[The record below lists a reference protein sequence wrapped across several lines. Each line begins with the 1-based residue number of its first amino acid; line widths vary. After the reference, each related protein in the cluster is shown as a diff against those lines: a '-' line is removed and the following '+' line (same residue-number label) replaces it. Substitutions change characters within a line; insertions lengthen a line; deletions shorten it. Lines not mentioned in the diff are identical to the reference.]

1 MPITH
6 EITVDLAV
14 RSYKVAVGVNL
25 LGQVGAAA
33 ADLTAHLPD
42 FGELS
47 RVAGVGGAGRTV
59 VITDST
65 VGPLYADTVADS
77 LARLGWRCDVIEF
90 PPGEEYKNLTTYGG
104 VMDEL
109 LSLDP
114 PIDRKSVIVALGG
127 GVVGDLAGFVA
138 ATALRGLS
146 FINVPTTLLADVDAA
161 VGGKTGLN
169 ASAGKNLIGA
179 FHQPGA
185 VIIDA
190 AVLKT
195 LPAAELGN
203 GLAECVKHG
212 VIRDDSL
219 LDFIEDNVAK
229 IMAADADTLAELI
242 ARNVAIKAAVVSA
255 DEREAG
261 QRSHLNFGHTIAHA
275 VETAAGYGVVSHG
288 QAVALGMVAAFH
300 VAQARSLISSAAADR
315 IREILAGLSLP
326 VGFDDLPLLPDD
338 ARDPDRLRGI
348 MSHDKKTL
356 GGVVRFVLP
365 VAPGSVAIFDDV
377 TDEQIASAIA
387 ALQCRE

>member
-6 EITVDLAV
+6 EIPVNLTG
-14 RSYKVAVGVNL
+14 RSYKVTVGVDL
-25 LGQVGAAA
+25 LEQVGAAA
-33 ADLTAHLPD
+33 AALT
-42 FGELS
+42 GS
-47 RVAGVGGAGRTV
+47 AGRGV
-59 VITDST
+59 IITDST
-65 VGPLYADTVADS
+65 VRAIHADAVADS
-77 LARLGWRCDVIEF
+77 LTRAGCRCDVIEF
-90 PPGEEYKNLTTYGG
+90 PTGEEHKNLTTYGG
-104 VMDEL
+104 VMDKL

-138 ATALRGLS
+138 ATALRGLP

-169 ASAGKNLIGA
+169 APAGKNLIGA

-195 LPAAELGN
+195 LPAGEFGN

-219 LDFIEDNVAK
+219 LDFIEGNIAK

-242 ARNVAIKAAVVSA
+242 GRNVAIKAAVVSA
-255 DEREAG
+255 DERESSERA
-261 QRSHLNFGHTIAHA
+261 HLNFGHTIGHA

-288 QAVALGMVAAFH
+288 QAVAVGMVAAFGI
-300 VAQARSLISSAAADR
+300 AEARSLIDSAAGR
-315 IREILAGLSLP
+315 VRKILVALSLP
-326 VGFDDLPLLPDD
+326 VGFDDLPDLPAE
-338 ARDPDRLRGI
+338 ARDPGRLREI
-348 MSHDKKTL
+348 MAHDKKTL
-356 GGVVRFVLP
+356 GGVVRFILP

-377 TDEQIASAIA
+377 TDEQIKAAIA
-387 ALQCRE
+387 AL